1 MNKSPMLMPFALLI
15 AGGIAV
21 LVMAT
26 SLMVPAQPVWADLPP
41 RPTPGEWRG
50 EELEKT
56 TIELRVRFEDA
67 QQAARWQ
74 ELWTVVEWQDA
85 FGDWHEVEGWKGA
98 LDERVDSEARKAW
111 GVSPN
116 DLGKGPFRWTIYRGP
131 AGKLLAHT
139 QSFYL
144 PHATGQ
150 TTTVSVTLGVS
161 GSATSDPLLE
171 VEYVGSGGPAIE
183 LRVRFGGAWQ
193 AARWQELW
201 TVVEWQDAFGDWHEV
216 EGWRGALDEVAR
228 GEGRKVWWVSLDDL
242 GKGPFR
248 WTVCRRPAGRP
259 LAHSKPFHLPGTGE
273 ERVVVGVALGP

>member
-1 MNKSPMLMPFALLI
+1 MNKPPMLMPSALLI

-85 FGDWHEVEGWKGA
+85 FGDWHEVEGW
-98 LDERVDSEARKAW
+98 
-111 GVSPN
+111 
-116 DLGKGPFRWTIYRGP
+116 
-131 AGKLLAHT
+131 
-139 QSFYL
+139 
-144 PHATGQ
+144 
-150 TTTVSVTLGVS
+150 
-161 GSATSDPLLE
+161 
-171 VEYVGSGGPAIE
+171 
-183 LRVRFGGAWQ
+183 
-193 AARWQELW
+193 
-201 TVVEWQDAFGDWHEV
+201 
-216 EGWRGALDEVAR
+216 RGALDEVVR